1 LKHVFRCLILALIG
15 LPEIVSAQTA
25 YARKGIIDLNTW
37 NFQRQGTANLTGE
50 WEFYMSEL
58 VPPSEFSAQ
67 AKPPQ
72 DYIDFPGTWNELS
85 KGLRPG
91 DGYATYRVKV
101 ALPAAGTYAL
111 ELPHFYSNY
120 MLWINSKLI
129 ASNGKVGT
137 SEHTSI
143 PQWLPQTV
151 MFKTKA
157 DTLDIVIQASNF
169 YHAKGGVREP
179 ILLGIPNHLNFKR
192 QVAITSNLVM
202 VCTLIV
208 ISVAFLFV
216 FLFSKSDK
224 SVLYFAALC
233 ITWAVRSMFSNK
245 YVFNS
250 FVPEFP
256 WEAGVKI
263 EYITLYLTMIWAIL
277 FLASLFKNDVNVVFK
292 YLLVVCNV
300 IFISVTLF
308 FKASLYTQF
317 LPVYLSFCVFLLIY
331 IIYILIRAVVYERQG
346 VWLLITC
353 VFLGVILFSYD
364 LVAYEGFATFNP
376 IIINFGYF
384 LMFMLMGLCLL
395 YQLGLLKPSSHNANM
410 LTYEDLYGAPK
421 ESKR

>member
-1 LKHVFRCLILALIG
+1 LKHLLRCLILALIG
-15 LPEIVSAQTA
+15 LPEILSAQTV
-25 YARKGIIDLNTW
+25 YARQGVIDLKTW
-37 NFQRQGTANLTGE
+37 NFQDQGTANLTGE

-58 VPPSEFSAQ
+58 VLPSEFSAQ

-72 DYIDFPGTWNELS
+72 DYIDFPATWNELS

-101 ALPAAGTYAL
+101 ILPSADSYAL

-120 MLWINSKLI
+120 NLWINAKLI

-137 SEHTSI
+137 SENNSI

-151 MFKTKA
+151 TFKTET
-157 DTLDIVIQASNF
+157 DTIDIVIQTSNF
-169 YHAKGGVREP
+169 HHAKGGVRES
-179 ILLGIPNHLNFKR
+179 ILLGVPKHLNFKR
-192 QVAITSNLVM
+192 QIAITSSLVM

-256 WEAGVKI
+256 WEASVKI
-263 EYITLYLTMIWAIL
+263 EYITLYMTMIWAIL
-277 FLASLFKNDVNVVFK
+277 FLASLFKSDVNVVFK

-308 FKASLYTQF
+308 FKATLYTQF
-317 LPVYLSFCVFLLIY
+317 LPVYLSFCGFLLIY

-364 LVAYEGFATFNP
+364 LIAYEGFATFNP
-376 IIINFGYF
+376 VIINFGYF

-395 YQLGLLKPSSHNANM
+395 YQLGLLKASSHQGNM
-410 LTYEDLYGAPK
+410 LTYEDLYGTPK